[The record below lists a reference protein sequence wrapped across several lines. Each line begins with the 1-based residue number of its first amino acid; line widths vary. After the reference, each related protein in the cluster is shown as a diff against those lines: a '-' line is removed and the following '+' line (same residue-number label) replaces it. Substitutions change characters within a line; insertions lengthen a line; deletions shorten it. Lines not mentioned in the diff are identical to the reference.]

1 VTLLFAGAVFF
12 FSMLLGSFV
21 VQVGQVA
28 AHAARAQT
36 AADAAALAAVA
47 ESTPYGAGTPVSAAE
62 RMAELNGA
70 ELLECLCELGA
81 TAAQV
86 EVSVDGV
93 VRAARAIF
101 DPDAVGPAA
110 AAAAPGELHPAM
122 HAAVNRLIEASGGS
136 IEIVSGYR
144 SSAEQARLW
153 AEAVA
158 RYGDPEIADDW
169 VARPGTSAHERGLA
183 VDLGG
188 DVALAVR
195 LVERLGLPLIR
206 PLAHEPWHF
215 ELAPNSG

>member
-1 VTLLFAGAVFF
+1 MTLLFAGAVFF
-12 FSMLLGSFV
+12 LTLLLSSFV

-28 AHAARAQT
+28 VRAARAQT

-47 ESTPYGAGTPVSAAE
+47 ESTPYGAGAPLSAAE

-70 ELLECLCELGA
+70 ELLECLCVVGA

-86 EVSVDGV
+86 EVSVEGV
-93 VRAARAIF
+93 VRAARAVF
-101 DPDAVGPAA
+101 DPDAVGPADPVTA
-110 AAAAPGELHPAM
+110 SGGLHPSM
-122 HAAVNRLIEASGGS
+122 LAAVNRLIEASGGS
-136 IEIVSGYR
+136 VEIVSGYR

-158 RYGDPEIADDW
+158 RYGDPEVADDW

-188 DVALAVR
+188 DVAMAAR
-195 LVERLGLPLIR
+195 LVEQLDLPLSR
-206 PLAHEPWHF
+206 PMAHEPWHF
-215 ELAPNSG
+215 ELVPQ

>member
-1 VTLLFAGAVFF
+1 VTLLFAGGVLFL
-12 FSMLLGSFV
+12 SLLLGSFV
-21 VQVGQVA
+21 VQVGEA
-28 AHAARAQT
+28 STRAARAQT

-47 ESTPYGAGTPVSAAE
+47 ESTPYGGGAPMSAAA

-70 ELLECLCELGA
+70 ELLECLCEVGA

-86 EVSVDGV
+86 EVSVEGV
-93 VRAARAIF
+93 ARAARAVF

-110 AAAAPGELHPAM
+110 PATASGGLHPLM
-122 HAAVNRLIEASGGS
+122 LAAVNRLIEASGGS
-136 IEIVSGYR
+136 LEIVSGYR
-144 SSAEQARLW
+144 SSAEQTRLW

-158 RYGDPEIADDW
+158 RYDDPEVADDW

-195 LVERLGLPLIR
+195 LVEGLDLPLSR
-206 PLAHEPWHF
+206 PMAHEPWHF
-215 ELAPNSG
+215 ELSP

>member
-1 VTLLFAGAVFF
+1 MTLLFAGAVLFL
-12 FSMLLGSFV
+12 SLLLGSFV
-21 VQVGQVA
+21 VQVGEA
-28 AHAARAQT
+28 SARAARAQT

-47 ESTPYGAGTPVSAAE
+47 ESTPYGAGAPVSAAE

-70 ELLECLCELGA
+70 ELLECLCKVGA

-86 EVSVDGV
+86 EVSVEGV
-93 VRAARAIF
+93 VRAARAVF

-110 AAAAPGELHPAM
+110 PATSSGGLHPSM
-122 HAAVNRLIEASGGS
+122 LAAVNRLIDASGGS
-136 IEIVSGYR
+136 VEIISGYR

-158 RYGDPEIADDW
+158 RYGDPEVADDW

-188 DVALAVR
+188 DVAMAVR
-195 LVERLGLPLIR
+195 LVERLDLPLSR
-206 PLAHEPWHF
+206 PMSHEPWHF
-215 ELAPNSG
+215 ELSP